1 MDDIRRQDYGY
12 AQGAGEADVRGTDLR
27 VREYKRFTI
36 GDRLIFCAAT
46 MGIEAILDLVSP
58 NVSIIST
65 LYVCQ

>member
-27 VREYKRFTI
+27 VRECKRFTI
-36 GDRLIFCAAT
+36 GDRLIFCAGT
-46 MGIEAILDLVSP
+46 KGIEAILNLWSP
-58 NVSIIST
+58 NVSITIT